1 MRNKALLILS
11 LALACGTAL
20 SRELNSYALVQDDA
34 SLLIEGKRVRLYGI
48 YVPDTGRHCRS
59 NIRPVQCGSR
69 AVLALE
75 FRIQGFVKC
84 RPQTRNADNSLN
96 AICYVDHGPFDEGED
111 LAAYLLERGWA
122 LALPNAPFEYHAM
135 ERIAR
140 HNHRGVWGLTVDGVT
155 DR

>member
-20 SRELNSYALVQDDA
+20 SRELSSYALVQDDA
-34 SLLIEGKRVRLYGI
+34 SLLIEGKRVHLYGI
-48 YVPDTGRHCRS
+48 YVPDTGRHCRG

-84 RPQTRNADNSLN
+84 QPQIRNADKSLN
-96 AICYVDHGPFDEGED
+96 AICCVDRGPFDEGED
-111 LAAYLLERGWA
+111 LAAYLLGRGWA
-122 LALPNAPFEYHAM
+122 LALPNAPFEYPAM

-140 HNHRGVWGLTVDGVT
+140 HNHRGVWGLTVDSV
-155 DR
+155 RNR

>member
-1 MRNKALLILS
+1 MRYKALFTLW
-11 LALACGTAL
+11 LALACGGAL

-34 SLLIEGKRVRLYGI
+34 ALLIEGKRVHLYGI
-48 YVPDTGRHCRS
+48 YIPDTGRHCRS

-69 AVLALE
+69 AALALE

-84 RPQTRNADNSLN
+84 QPQTRNADDSLS
-96 AICYVDHGPFDEGED
+96 AICYVDRGPFDEGED

-122 LALPNAPFEYHAM
+122 LALPNAPFAYHAM

-140 HNHRGVWGLTVDGVT
+140 HNRRGVWGMTVDSVT

>member
-140 HNHRGVWGLTVDGVT
+140 HNHRGVWGLTVDSVT